1 MSSRGKQPLPPP
13 PEEEDEE
20 FDEMEEEE
28 DIFGSFLVTEDGITV
43 ADSLSAI
50 AKGIESQNK
59 IMIKILSV
67 LSKLTPPSTA

>member
-1 MSSRGKQPLPPP
+1 MSSRGKQPPPP
-13 PEEEDEE
+13 PLEEEDEE

-67 LSKLTPPSTA
+67 LSKLTPSSTA

>member
-13 PEEEDEE
+13 PEEDEFDEE

-43 ADSLSAI
+43 AGSLSAI
-50 AKGIESQNK
+50 PKGIGSPNK
-59 IMIKILSV
+59 I
-67 LSKLTPPSTA
+67 